1 MEKSFK
7 IQYLDPRTLIP
18 YEKNAKKHDERQIK
32 DLAAAITNRGFDQP
46 ITVDKHRVI
55 ITGHGRREAALL
67 AGLTTVPVIV
77 RDDLSESAVRAKR
90 LEDNRLAS
98 IDYDAVRMQEEL
110 SDLLKDED
118 TEIYGFDDRELK
130 VFIEDLTEKMADD
143 TLIDDLNEEAV
154 RQREEHKSIAEEVAG
169 GRTRIIDILGFKDVP
184 TSDAIIVGD
193 LLAWMEEETG
203 LLGEAAFLAYA
214 AQVSEGVTAHG

>member
-7 IQYLDPRTLIP
+7 IQYFDPRTLIP

-32 DLAAAITNRGFDQP
+32 DLAAAIKSRGFDQP

-67 AGLTTVPVIV
+67 AGLATVPVIV

-110 SDLLKDED
+110 TELLQDD
-118 TEIYGFDDRELK
+118 GIDIYGFEDRELK

-143 TLIDDLNEEAV
+143 TLIDDLNEEAE
-154 RQREEHKSIAEEVAG
+154 RQREEHKSITEEVAG
-169 GRTRIIDILGFKDVP
+169 GRTRIVDILGFKDVP
-184 TSDAIIVGD
+184 TSDAIVVGD
-193 LLAWMEEETG
+193 LLAWMEDETG
-203 LLGEAAFLAYA
+203 LMGEAAFLAYA
-214 AQVSEGVTAHG
+214 AKISEGVAEHG

>member
-32 DLAAAITNRGFDQP
+32 DLAEAITSRGFDQP

-67 AGLTTVPVIV
+67 AGLALVPVIV

-98 IDYDAVRMQEEL
+98 IDYDAVRLQEEL
-110 SDLLKDED
+110 SELMDGDD
-118 TEIYGFDDRELK
+118 FEIYGFDDRELK
-130 VFIEDLTEKMADD
+130 VFVEDLTEKLADD
-143 TLIDDLNEEAV
+143 SLIFDLNEEAE
-154 RQREEHKSIAEEVAG
+154 RQREEHKSITEEVAG
-169 GRTRIIDILGFKDVP
+169 GRTRIVDILGFKDVP
-184 TSDAIIVGD
+184 TSSAIAVSD
-193 LLAWMEEETG
+193 LLALMEEETG

-214 AQVSEGVTAHG
+214 EKISGEVAEYE